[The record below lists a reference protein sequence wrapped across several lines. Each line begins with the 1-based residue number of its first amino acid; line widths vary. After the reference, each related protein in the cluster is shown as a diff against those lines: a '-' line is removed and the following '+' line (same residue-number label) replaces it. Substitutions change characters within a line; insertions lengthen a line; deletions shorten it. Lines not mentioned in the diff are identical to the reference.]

1 MMLEPEPMYFMIK
14 YTLLFKSNSTFKIKP
29 DSISTQG
36 INNRSAPMASGSFY
50 PAFPLIYCY
59 RTALYR
65 LRATVRYDL

>member
-1 MMLEPEPMYFMIK
+1 MMLEPESMSFIIK
-14 YTLLFKSNSTFKIKP
+14 YTFLYNSNSTFRIKS

-36 INNRSAPMASGSFY
+36 INNRSAPMASGSFF
-50 PAFPLIYCY
+50 PAFPWIYYY